1 MRLRETETLSPE
13 IERELDALDAALA
26 GHAVDPE
33 LIGVAELARELRAQR
48 PVPRPEFAAGLDA
61 RATEGFPRADST
73 GPVAWARGW
82 IVARPPHRILAPAL
96 GAATLAVVVAVAISQ
111 GGGSGGGELTTAT
124 QPSGAAESLQ
134 GPAKPA
140 PAGEAAPAQ
149 PAPSDI
155 GVQTD
160 RQGLVPGQ
168 QNRKVE
174 QAAQLSLSTEPDD
187 VTDVADDVIAVT
199 DRYRGIVVSSQV
211 SGGDGE
217 SSVAR
222 FDLAI
227 PATRLQ
233 DALADISALAD
244 VSARSESM
252 LDITQPFVSARQRLA
267 DARAELESLLEQ
279 LAAAD
284 SPGETA
290 SIRERID
297 AVRGEIAQARSQVED
312 LARRARFA
320 RVSVTVEGDGGDGG
334 DGWSL
339 GDAADDSVAVL
350 RTIAGVALVSLAILV
365 PVGVVAAIGWLI
377 ARGTARRRRE
387 RALD

>member
-82 IVARPPHRILAPAL
+82 IIARPPHRILAPAL

-174 QAAQLSLSTEPDD
+174 QAAQ
-187 VTDVADDVIAVT
+187 
-199 DRYRGIVVSSQV
+199 V

-284 SPGETA
+284 NPRETA

-320 RVSVTVEGDGGDGG
+320 RVSVTVEGDGGDG
-334 DGWSL
+334 WTL